1 MKVSNMRPYLLSAMA
16 VTLLTAI
23 CSLGSAAA
31 YAQSSKNTPK
41 LILQITVDQL
51 RGDLPTLI
59 RQW

>member
-23 CSLGSAAA
+23 CSLGSTAA